1 MSQYSKAI
9 VEWAQF
15 CGINDYD
22 KFNPKEDWVM
32 EWLVQKFNRGASHGT
47 LNTCRSAISL
57 LCGEYIGKSP
67 LISRLL
73 KGVFKQKPSK
83 PKYDRIYSLDPVISR
98 IEKLAPLDSLSLQQ
112 LTSKLAILLALV
124 TAHRKQTLIS
134 IKRKNI
140 KKVNDGYEI
149 EISERIKTSRPGA
162 YQPLLILPRFKER
175 PNLCVAS
182 VLEKYLDI
190 TSATV
195 KETDALFI
203 TTRKPFKKASKDTLS
218 RWIRSFLTECGIG
231 QEYAP
236 HSIRHAATS
245 AAMAKGVDI
254 NIIKNSAGWSG
265 TSKVFDV
272 FYNRPIVQ
280 DKRVFSKTILS

>member
-1 MSQYSKAI
+1 M
-9 VEWAQF
+9 
-15 CGINDYD
+15 
-22 KFNPKEDWVM
+22 
-32 EWLVQKFNRGASHGT
+32 
-47 LNTCRSAISL
+47 
-57 LCGEYIGKSP
+57 CGEYIGKSP

-112 LTSKLAILLALV
+112 LASKLAILLALV
-124 TAHRKQTLIS
+124 TAH
-134 IKRKNI
+134 
-140 KKVNDGYEI
+140 Y
-149 EISERIKTSRPGA
+149 
-162 YQPLLILPRFKER
+162 KE
-175 PNLCVAS
+175 NLCVAS

-203 TTRKPFKKASKDTLS
+203 TTRKPLKKACKDTLS
-218 RWIRSFLTECGIG
+218 RWIRSFLTKCGIG

-236 HSIRHAATS
+236 HSIRHAATF

-254 NIIKNSAGWSG
+254 NIIKNLAGWSG
-265 TSKVFDV
+265 TSKIFDV
-272 FYNRPIVQ
+272 FYNRPIIQVREFFQRLFCHNSKFSFFFVVCFMTRMILYVQ
-280 DKRVFSKTILS
+280 L